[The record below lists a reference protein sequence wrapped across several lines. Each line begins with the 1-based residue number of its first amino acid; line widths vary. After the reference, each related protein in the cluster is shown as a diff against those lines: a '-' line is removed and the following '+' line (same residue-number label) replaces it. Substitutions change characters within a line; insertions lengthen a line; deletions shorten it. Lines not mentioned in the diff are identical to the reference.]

1 MDLFK
6 LNLRTLL
13 TPIVSSYHPELECT
27 LLSMLNTFV
36 LNKSSAALQAAP
48 DFKEDP
54 SEYVEYAEF
63 QEPEAILEKRATR
76 QGARYLVHWKNAREH
91 DNSWANADEIML
103 ASRLLLSHS
112 RLFNDDIALFYIH
125 CSLIFTLRYHCCS

>member
-1 MDLFK
+1 MHPVVYVGY
-6 LNLRTLL
+6 LL
-13 TPIVSSYHPELECT
+13 PY
-27 LLSMLNTFV
+27 
-36 LNKSSAALQAAP
+36 KSSAALQAAP